1 MKGRSGT
8 RYGIGD
14 RYDLSTPGGID
25 QERQFQQALAGGLQ
39 FSPSNTRFCETCQRH
54 IKMPPVRR
62 TKAFKGWKCVDCRA
76 KP

>member
-39 FSPSNTRFCETCQRH
+39 FSNEPGQF
-54 IKMPPVRR
+54 I
-62 TKAFKGWKCVDCRA
+62 
-76 KP
+76 